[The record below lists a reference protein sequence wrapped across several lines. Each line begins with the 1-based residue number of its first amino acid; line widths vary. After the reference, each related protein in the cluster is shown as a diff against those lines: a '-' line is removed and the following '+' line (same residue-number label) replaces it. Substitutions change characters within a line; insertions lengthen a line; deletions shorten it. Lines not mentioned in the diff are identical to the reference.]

1 MSSIKLNQ
9 ESIDQFQKD
18 GVTVLR
24 GLFSEWVDVLRE
36 GIALNMAEPNP
47 DARTYKGDSQG
58 GQFFVDYCSW
68 ERIPQY
74 RDFIFN
80 SAASEVASM
89 LMQSNEVRLFH
100 EHVLVKEARSGMATP
115 WHHDMP
121 YYCVDGPKTISLWV
135 PLDDVPK
142 ERTLEFVAGSHLWG
156 KSFRPQLF
164 NGKPLNE
171 NDGLEDIP
179 DINGSRE
186 EFNILGWDLKPGDAV
201 AFDYRTLHGSAANN
215 SPTSQRRAFSLRMV
229 GDDIKFERKE
239 NIKTSPRFEGVSL
252 KNGEPLIGDEF
263 PVLYPRTDS
272 TKQ

>member
-1 MSSIKLNQ
+1 MELNIVDK
-9 ESIDQFQKD
+9 ENIEQFQNS

-24 GLFSEWVDVLRE
+24 GVFSDWIDVLRKGVAE
-36 GIALNMAEPNP
+36 NIANPNP
-47 DARTYKGDSQG
+47 DARIYEGKSVGEEKAG
-58 GQFFVDYCSW
+58 KFFIDFCSW
-68 ERIPQY
+68 QRISQY

-80 SAASEVASM
+80 SAASEIAAS
-89 LMQSNEVRLFH
+89 LMVSKEVKLFH
-100 EHVLVKEARSGMATP
+100 EHVLVKEAQSGIATP

-121 YYCVDGPKTISLWV
+121 YYCVDGPKTISIWI

-179 DINGSRE
+179 DIEGNRDA
-186 EFNILGWDLKPGDAV
+186 FDILGWDLKPGDAV
-201 AFDYRTLHGSAANN
+201 AFDYRTLHGSPANN

-229 GDDIKFERKE
+229 GDGTRFARRK
-239 NIKTSPRFEGVSL
+239 NIKTSPPFNGLTL
-252 KNGEPLIGDEF
+252 KHGDPLEGDEF
-263 PVLYPRTDS
+263 PILFS
-272 TKQ
+272 KK